1 MSHQTTNAAPPVAA
15 AKATLSIRARLMV
28 LAAIVLV
35 PLLVDRIRTIENDR
49 VERINAANQQVLALA
64 RQGVAAQRDGVLVA
78 RAFLQVAARA
88 QATLA
93 PTSEACNRFFTD
105 IAAQASWK
113 MFSVADG
120 DGRIVC
126 SSRAEAIG
134 LDISDRLYFQ
144 EAVRSGQF
152 VVSDYA
158 RSRVNSAPTSVAL
171 LPQIGSDGTVESV
184 LIGALNSDWITRLAS
199 TAAEYPRSAIV
210 VVNGAGVILAHHPEP
225 ERWSGRDFNEH
236 PLVRAMLS
244 RPDGVAM
251 ENGLDG
257 VRRVFGFAQLPGTE
271 TRLAIGLD
279 EQEIVQ
285 GVDREMRYA
294 YLQLAAIAM
303 MLLVAIWVGGNR
315 FIVRPIRLLALLA
328 ERFGHGE
335 YEMHTAR
342 RRWAAEFLPLV
353 AALDDMA
360 AKVIARRAEARI
372 MTERLNEL
380 ATKDQLSGLANRRA
394 FDAALDSEWKRAQ
407 LRGEPVALAMIDAD
421 HFKLFNDHYGHVA
434 GDSCLRAIAEVL
446 AGAVRTD
453 LDLAARY
460 GGEEFAL
467 LLPGMELTE
476 ARKVAMDLRRAI
488 EDCRIAHAKS
498 SSGHVTVSI
507 GVAALRPL
515 LGEKAQVLVEAA
527 DSALYD
533 AKRQGRNTVVAYEP
547 MMVLMAS

>member
-1 MSHQTTNAAPPVAA
+1 
-15 AKATLSIRARLMV
+15 V
-28 LAAIVLV
+28 L
-35 PLLVDRIRTIENDR
+35 
-49 VERINAANQQVLALA
+49 
-64 RQGVAAQRDGVLVA
+64 
-78 RAFLQVAARA
+78 
-88 QATLA
+88 
-93 PTSEACNRFFTD
+93 
-105 IAAQASWK
+105 
-113 MFSVADG
+113 
-120 DGRIVC
+120 
-126 SSRAEAIG
+126 
-134 LDISDRLYFQ
+134 
-144 EAVRSGQF
+144 
-152 VVSDYA
+152 SDYA
-158 RSRVNSAPTSVAL
+158 RGRVNSAPTSVAL
-171 LPQIGSDGTVESV
+171 LPQIGSDGMVESV
-184 LIGALNSDWITRLAS
+184 LIGALDSEWITRLAS
-199 TAAEYPRSAIV
+199 TAAERPRSAIV
-210 VVNGAGVILAHHPEP
+210 VVNGAGAVLAHHPEP

-285 GVDREMRYA
+285 SVDREMRYA
-294 YLQLAAIAM
+294 YLQLAAIAT
-303 MLLVAIWVGGNR
+303 MLLLAIWVGGNR

-342 RRWAAEFLPLV
+342 RRWAAEFLPL
-353 AALDDMA
+353 
-360 AKVIARRAEARI
+360 
-372 MTERLNEL
+372 
-380 ATKDQLSGLANRRA
+380 
-394 FDAALDSEWKRAQ
+394 DAALDSEWKRAQ

-467 LLPGMELTE
+467 LLPGMELPE
-476 ARKVAMDLRRAI
+476 ARKVVMDLRQAI
-488 EDCRIAHAKS
+488 EDRQMGHAKS
-498 SSGHVTVSI
+498 PSGHVTVSI
-507 GVAALRPL
+507 GVAALRPV

-527 DSALYD
+527 DGALYD